1 MTIWSRI
8 QEGSVIP
15 AAPAITVPFRI
26 EENPDGSPVRNIA
39 PGFGLRPCGVY
50 PSQKSGRRIAWESKL
65 ELHSAWWA
73 EVQAHVI
80 ASWSQP
86 CRIWLYGDGRPVSY
100 VPDRKDLLADG
111 SIEYVEVKDRFDPN
125 RDPKYTAKLE
135 MAKQALNSLGHSFR
149 IVERCEIEAQP
160 GFAAVKT
167 VQAYRRTR
175 ITAVD
180 VSAARSAFRG
190 HHQVS
195 RKDIQDAVGGVLEG
209 LPAICAMIVQRHLAF
224 DPQIG
229 FDPDAPLT
237 LVKR

>member
-8 QEGSVIP
+8 QEEEFIP
-15 AAPAITVPFRI
+15 TAPAITVAARI
-26 EENPDGSPVRNIA
+26 EENPDGSPVRDIA

-73 EVQAHVI
+73 EVQSNVI
-80 ASWSQP
+80 ESWSQP
-86 CRIWLYGDGRPVSY
+86 CRVWLYGDGRPVSY

-111 SIEYVEVKDRFDPN
+111 SIEYVEVKDRFDPD
-125 RDPKYTAKLE
+125 RDPKYTAKLD
-135 MAKQALNSLGHSFR
+135 MAKQALNSLGHTFR
-149 IVERCEIEAQP
+149 IVERHEIEAQP

-167 VQAYRRTR
+167 IQAYRRTS

-180 VSAARSAFRG
+180 VAAARSAFRG
-190 HHQVS
+190 SHQAS
-195 RKDIQDAVGGVLEG
+195 RKDVQDAVGGVLEG

-229 FDPDAPLT
+229 FDAEAPLT